1 MSKKILICVTGGI
14 AAYKT
19 LELIRILA
27 ERNFTIQV
35 AMSKAAQEFI
45 SPLSFKTLS
54 QNRVAVSLFEFSN
67 HAEIEHIQLAQS
79 FDMIV
84 VAPATANIIAKFATG
99 LADDLIS
106 TILLASNV
114 PLLFAPAMNCEMWQ
128 KKVVQENILIQKQKA
143 IVLEPQRRLLAC
155 GSYGLGKMQEPEFIA
170 DFIYKLF
177 FLHRQGSLLVVPKQ
191 LLFVFE
197 FFGYFL
203 GPLFFA
209 TSHNS

>member
-67 HAEIEHIQLAQS
+67 HAEIE
-79 FDMIV
+79 
-84 VAPATANIIAKFATG
+84 
-99 LADDLIS
+99 
-106 TILLASNV
+106 
-114 PLLFAPAMNCEMWQ
+114 LF
-128 KKVVQENILIQKQKA
+128 
-143 IVLEPQRRLLAC
+143 
-155 GSYGLGKMQEPEFIA
+155 S
-170 DFIYKLF
+170 
-177 FLHRQGSLLVVPKQ
+177 
-191 LLFVFE
+191 
-197 FFGYFL
+197 
-203 GPLFFA
+203 
-209 TSHNS
+209 